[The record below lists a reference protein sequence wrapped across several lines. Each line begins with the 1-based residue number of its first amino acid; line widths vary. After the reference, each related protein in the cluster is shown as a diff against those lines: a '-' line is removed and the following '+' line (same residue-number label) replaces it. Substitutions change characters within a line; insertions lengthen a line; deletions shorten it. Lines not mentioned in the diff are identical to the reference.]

1 MRISDLTYALSSM
14 YGQIAS
20 GIQINARPSSCVAAY
35 QFNLV
40 LSSILKSNQPL
51 LLGRLGSTESRI
63 IRASET
69 GLGIDSLA
77 LARHAQNWSGIAPR
91 DELNSVS
98 DVYLR
103 EILNFNFL
111 AEWPS
116 PGHTVVLN
124 HLKANQRTPFFYNLE
139 FLNPLSLTLSFG
151 LPACDLWLS
160 ALAGQRVLVI
170 HPCEESLRASTT
182 RSLGNYESDLL
193 PELDYKCVAPPVTF
207 GNYKKPFSYLE
218 KLQELRDVL
227 FNLSRHEKFDAALV
241 AAGGYGL
248 PIASFIYKEQ
258 IAKKVL
264 HVGGAL
270 QLYFGVVGNRW
281 LSEPYKTMYR
291 SYDNLSRWSRIID
304 PSITRLADSVENGCY
319 L

>member
-1 MRISDLTYALSSM
+1 MRTSGLAYSISSL

-20 GIQINARPSSCVAAY
+20 SIQINAKSSSSVAAY
-35 QFNLV
+35 QFNFV
-40 LSSILKSNQPL
+40 LSSILKSNESL

-77 LARHAQNWSGIAPR
+77 LARHAKNQAGIAPR
-91 DELNSVS
+91 DELKAVA

-116 PGHTVVLN
+116 PGHTVVVN

-151 LPACDLWLS
+151 LPVCDLWLS
-160 ALAGQRVLVI
+160 ALAGQRVLIV
-170 HPCEESLRASTT
+170 HPCEESFRASTT
-182 RSLGNYESDLL
+182 RSLGKYESELL
-193 PELDYKCVAPPVTF
+193 PELDYKCVVPPVTF
-207 GNYKKPFSYLE
+207 GSYKKPFSYLSQ
-218 KLQELRDVL
+218 LQDLRDTIIK
-227 FNLSRHEKFDAALV
+227 LSRHERFDTALV

-270 QLYFGVVGNRW
+270 QIYFGVVGNRW

-304 PSITRLADSVENGCY
+304 PSITRLADSVEKGCY